1 MMAYNSAV
9 HESTGFTPYFLEH
22 GREMRLP
29 VDLVATPIPE
39 PGYSQTAFGKK
50 LRTTLENAFQSARE
64 SLNTAHQRQKVG
76 YDRWAREKEYRVGD
90 LVWWYDRSTRKGR
103 CQKFNCP
110 WVGPWKIIKQVG
122 DVVYRIQYYGA
133 ESVRTRRR
141 IVYHNQLKLCTRPP
155 VNVERRSNEKD
166 SQGNQNAG
174 LPTPNPVAVDEPR
187 GNGREVAVGDETE
200 SLDAD
205 TMEVEE
211 HVSLGAENVTEEAAN
226 SGTVEQLPETAAGTG
241 TTGSCAVRLTRS
253 GRQSRMLQ
261 CPDFEYY

>member
-1 MMAYNSAV
+1 M
-9 HESTGFTPYFLEH
+9 
-22 GREMRLP
+22 
-29 VDLVATPIPE
+29 
-39 PGYSQTAFGKK
+39 
-50 LRTTLENAFQSARE
+50 
-64 SLNTAHQRQKVG
+64 G

-103 CQKFNCP
+103 CQKLNCP
-110 WVGPWKIIKQVG
+110 WVGPRKIMKQVG
-122 DVVYRIQYYGA
+122 DVVYRIQYCRA

-141 IVYHNQLKLCTRPP
+141 IEHHNQLKLCTLPP
-155 VNVERRSNEKD
+155 VNVEGRSSEKD

-174 LPTPNPVAVDEPR
+174 LPTPNPVAVDEPH
-187 GNGREVAVGDETE
+187 GNGREVAVGDRTE

-226 SGTVEQLPETAAGTG
+226 SGTVEQLPETTARTG
-241 TTGSCAVRLTRS
+241 TTGSGAVGLTRS
-253 GRQSRMLQ
+253 GRQSRMRQ